1 MALEKHP
8 DKAGAAI
15 AEAAKKFKIEEE
27 FKGIQ
32 EAYETLSDPARRR
45 EFDST
50 DTFDDSLPSDCAPED
65 FFKVLTASS
74 ALLQANSSLTS
85 SHEKFCKSRTP
96 SRRTCKSDHQVM
108 KSTLVESCGA
118 SSLKQSE

>member
-1 MALEKHP
+1 MEKHP

-15 AEAAKKFKIEEE
+15 AEAAQKFKIEEE

-65 FFKVLTASS
+65 FFKVLNFG
-74 ALLQANSSLTS
+74 QAAFRW
-85 SHEKFCKSRTP
+85 EK
-96 SRRTCKSDHQVM
+96 Q
-108 KSTLVESCGA
+108 TLFAIAVHICF
-118 SSLKQSE
+118 